1 MYRGLRGWRDWGRGK
16 GFSHFLVSRGVAGVW
31 EGVEERSKQDVQKQ
45 VTGSTEGGP
54 RIQQVEHH
62 RTGPRLARGAWPSI
76 QASSVCLGSPF
87 SSPRPFPEPRGAEQG
102 PPRRWAPRP
111 EHEREAHQGLQGFEC
126 PAWGGAG
133 SLLLNR
139 RHLVRD
145 PPHPLLLLN
154 VSYPRIPHLA
164 WQSSGET
171 GGWSPET
178 PGGPQGW
185 RWGGQCA
192 LLLPLRSQP
201 QAPGLLSHLSL
212 GSGVVAFWLHH
223 LRQFEPPA
231 QLPPWPRHSIFR
243 RFTALLG
250 LFPPET
256 SFQIPFLAPLAAPWG
271 P

>member
-126 PAWGGAG
+126 PAWGGG
-133 SLLLNR
+133 GLLTFESQTPSAR
-139 RHLVRD
+139 ST
-145 PPHPLLLLN
+145 PPAPAPECELPAHP
-154 VSYPRIPHLA
+154 
-164 WQSSGET
+164 
-171 GGWSPET
+171 T
-178 PGGPQGW
+178 PGVAEQRGD
-185 RWGGQCA
+185 RWM
-192 LLLPLRSQP
+192 
-201 QAPGLLSHLSL
+201 
-212 GSGVVAFWLHH
+212 
-223 LRQFEPPA
+223 EP
-231 QLPPWPRHSIFR
+231 
-243 RFTALLG
+243 
-250 LFPPET
+250 
-256 SFQIPFLAPLAAPWG
+256 
-271 P
+271 